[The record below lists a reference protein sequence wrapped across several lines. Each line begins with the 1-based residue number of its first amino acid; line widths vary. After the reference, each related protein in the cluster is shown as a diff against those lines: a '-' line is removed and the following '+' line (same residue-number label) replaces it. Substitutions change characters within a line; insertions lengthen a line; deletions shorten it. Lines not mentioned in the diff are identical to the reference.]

1 MPTLTERRW
10 MATLRARL
18 NTDPWR
24 AFGFGLLAALALPP
38 FYLLPLLWLA
48 VPGLLRALA
57 RAGGWRRAI
66 WIGWCFGF
74 GFNLLGLFWVTEP
87 ILIMAAQFWWAVPIA
102 APGLAAA
109 TACYFMLPAIAVY
122 WMRPS
127 RNICAGLAMVFMF
140 AGVMVMANLAQQF
153 LFTGFPWNFW
163 GADWA
168 IPGVIGVVMMQP
180 AAWGGIFLLT
190 LLTIIAAG
198 LPLLGRRGWIASAV
212 LMLCWV
218 GFGLARTSGGPVPDR
233 DLTIAMIQPRFAV
246 PGSFTQPA
254 LQARWQR
261 DLGMTRQ
268 AMQQAGP
275 GPKVI
280 VWPETASPA
289 ALETDATARAA
300 IAAITGTT
308 PVLAGSF
315 RFGPSGAV
323 YNALVA
329 LDGPGPAVAWYDKW
343 KLVPFGEYTPHIIP
357 FKITPGGGFAPGP
370 GPRTLHVPGMPPVD
384 PLICYESIFSG
395 EIVDRADR
403 PAWLLNISDNAWF
416 GDSTGPHQNFATTRL
431 RAVEEGLPLVVDTNS
446 GISAVIGPHGT
457 IRARLGLDRQGI
469 LVQRLPVALP
479 ATPYARFGLT
489 LAGIIAFYSVAFAVI
504 LLILS
509 ITPGVNKIR
518 M

>member
-1 MPTLTERRW
+1 MSTLTQRRW
-10 MATLRARL
+10 TATLPARL

-24 AFGFGLLAALALPP
+24 AFGLGLLAALALPP
-38 FYLLPLLWLA
+38 FYLLPLLWLV
-48 VPGLLRALA
+48 VPGLLRSLA
-57 RAGGWRRAI
+57 RAGSWRRAI

-87 ILIMAAQFWWAVPIA
+87 ILIMAQQFWWAVPIA

-109 TACYFMLPAIAVY
+109 TACYFMLPAVAVY
-122 WMRPS
+122 WIRPF
-127 RNICAGLAMVFMF
+127 RNHAAAAAMVLMF

-168 IPGVIGVVMMQP
+168 IPGEIGVIMMQP

-190 LLTIIAAG
+190 LLTCLAAG
-198 LPLLGRRGWIASAV
+198 LPLLGRRGWIASAI
-212 LMLCWV
+212 LMFCWV
-218 GFGLARTSGGPVPDR
+218 TFGLVRTAAGPAPDR
-233 DLTIAMIQPRFAV
+233 DLTVAMIQPRFAV
-246 PGSFTQPA
+246 PGSFTRPA
-254 LQARWQR
+254 LEARWQR
-261 DLGMTRQ
+261 DLHMTQQ

-275 GPKVI
+275 GRKVI

-289 ALETDATARAA
+289 LLQSDASARAA

-315 RFGPSGAV
+315 RYGRTGKV
-323 YNALVA
+323 YNSLIAV
-329 LDGPGPAVAWYDKW
+329 DGPGPAVAWYDKW
-343 KLVPFGEYTPHIIP
+343 KLVPFGEYTPAIIP

-370 GPRTLHVPGMPPVD
+370 GPRTLHVPGIPAVG

-395 EIVDRADR
+395 EIVDKADR
-403 PAWLLNISDNAWF
+403 PGWLLNISDNAWF

-446 GISAVIGPHGT
+446 GISAVIGPHGR
-457 IRARLGLDRQGI
+457 ILARLGLDRRGL
-469 LVQRLPVALP
+469 LVHKLPVALP
-479 ATPYARFGLT
+479 STPYAKFGLT
-489 LAGIIAFYSVAFAVI
+489 IAGIIAFYSVALAVVM
-504 LLILS
+504 LIFS
-509 ITPGVNKIR
+509 ITPKVNKT
-518 M
+518 